1 MSGIVPK
8 EMVAASPEEQRAIVG
23 APISD
28 DGLEAGRG
36 RLSGL
41 RRAVRCFQTARNLT
55 VTQAC
60 YWVARRALGRS
71 YRVPVAPHVAMRD
84 AVKLQAMIEVP
95 ASKLVGNKFEFL
107 NRAHDFG

>member
-8 EMVAASPEEQRAIVG
+8 EMAAASPEEQRAIVG

-28 DGLEAGRG
+28 DDLESDRG

-41 RRAVRCFQTARNLT
+41 RRAVRCFQTARKLT

-60 YWVARRALGRS
+60 YWAARRTLGRS
-71 YRVPVAPHVAMRD
+71 YRVPVAPHAAMRD
-84 AVKLQAMIEVP
+84 TVKLQAMIEVT
-95 ASKLVGNKFEFL
+95 ASGLDGNKFEFL
-107 NRAHDFG
+107 NRVH